1 MPLAN
6 AATTAATSG
15 PPPTSDLLSLVVY
28 AGLAVVMIGALMCIS
43 WLLGHK
49 SRGGLKEDP
58 YESGVAPTGQARLR
72 EPVPFYLVA
81 IFFIVFDVEAI
92 FIVSWAVAWDRL
104 GWAGYLQ
111 ITFFIII
118 LLFGLI
124 YLWKMGGLDWGP
136 RAWYR
141 QRDKR
146 KGA

>member
-1 MPLAN
+1 MPLTA
-6 AATTAATSG
+6 AATAAANG
-15 PPPTSDLLSLVVY
+15 QPPTSDLAALAIY
-28 AGLAVVMIGALMCIS
+28 AGIAVAMIGLLMGLS

-49 SRGGLKEDP
+49 SRGGVKEDP
-58 YESGVAPTGQARLR
+58 YESGMAPTGQARLR

-111 ITFFIII
+111 IGFFILV
-118 LLFGLI
+118 LLLGLI

-141 QRDKR
+141 QRHDKR
-146 KGA
+146 NT

>member
-1 MPLAN
+1 MPLS
-6 AATTAATSG
+6 TAASAVQT
-15 PPPTSDLLSLVVY
+15 PPPASELTALIIY
-28 AGLAVVMIGALMCIS
+28 ATLAVALIGLLMGLT

-49 SRGGLKEDP
+49 SRGGVKEDP

-104 GWAGYLQ
+104 GWTGYLQ
-111 ITFFIII
+111 ICFFILI
-118 LLFGLI
+118 LLLGLI
-124 YLWKMGGLDWGP
+124 WLWKMGGLDWGP

-141 QRDKR
+141 QQRGKR
-146 KGA
+146 NT